1 MRRRKALA
9 RIGQTALALFFDGER
24 LLAGPG
30 KLAAEL
36 NPKPETR
43 NPEPSAALAAA
54 QRRPMPVPENIG
66 KFTADNPGIMT
77 LQGTNQYIVGK
88 DNALVIDVALSADS
102 NMDGILEQAEA
113 MGVKKIEKILLTH
126 IHSDHCGGA
135 LALRKRCGAKL
146 GIHKSR
152 AGYLG
157 GEDFQ
162 YGDDDRI
169 SFGGGE
175 LHVLHT
181 PGHESGH
188 CCFYE
193 GDEKILFSGDNI
205 LGLGTAVIRPPDG
218 NMIDYLKSLERLL
231 EFPVN
236 LILPG
241 HGPLVAKAEEKIR
254 EYIEHRRTRENQVL
268 EALRNGRNTIGDI
281 TEAIYVNVSAALKR
295 VAEFSV
301 QAHLEK
307 LMAEGRVKREN
318 GRYLLL
324 DRQ

>member
-1 MRRRKALA
+1 MNRR
-9 RIGQTALALFFDGER
+9 E
-24 LLAGPG
+24 
-30 KLAAEL
+30 
-36 NPKPETR
+36 
-43 NPEPSAALAAA
+43 ALAA
-54 QRRPMPVPENIG
+54 IG
-66 KFTADNPGIMT
+66 KTSLAVLAGIHPAITSDLKSAKRLPMGNPDRIRHYTANNPGIMT

-88 DNALVIDVALSADS
+88 ETGMVIDVALSEAS
-102 NMDGILEQAEA
+102 NMDGIIEQAEA
-113 MGVKKIEKILLTH
+113 MGVKKIDKILLTH

-146 GIHKSR
+146 GIHRSR
-152 AGYLG
+152 KGYLG

-162 YGDDDRI
+162 YDDNERI
-169 SFGGGE
+169 SFGEGE

-193 GDEKILFSGDNI
+193 SSDKVLFSGDNI
-205 LGLGTAVIRPPDG
+205 LGYGTAVIRPPDG
-218 NMIDYLKSLERLL
+218 NMTDYLKSLERLL
-231 EFPVN
+231 GFDIS

-241 HGPLVAKAEEKIR
+241 HGPLIGKPEAKIR
-254 EYIEHRRTRENQVL
+254 EYIQHRLERDQQVL
-268 EALRNGRNTIGDI
+268 AALRSGRDSIGAI
-281 TEAIYVNVSAALKR
+281 TQMIYVDVSPALQR

-307 LMAEGRVKREN
+307 LMREGRVKREG

-324 DRQ
+324 TEN

>member
-1 MRRRKALA
+1 MA
-9 RIGQTALALFFDGER
+9 TT
-24 LLAGPG
+24 P
-30 KLAAEL
+30 
-36 NPKPETR
+36 
-43 NPEPSAALAAA
+43 A
-54 QRRPMPVPENIG
+54 QIG
-66 KFTADNPGIMT
+66 KFTANNPGIMT

-88 DNALVIDVALSADS
+88 ESALVIDVALSADS

-146 GIHKSR
+146 GIHRSR

-162 YGDDDRI
+162 YNDNDRVA
-169 SFGGGE
+169 FGGGE

-193 GDEKILFSGDNI
+193 ADEKVLFSGDNI
-205 LGLGTAVIRPPDG
+205 LGYGTAVIHPPDG
-218 NMIDYLKSLERLL
+218 NMAAYLKSLERLL
-231 EFPVN
+231 EFSVD

-241 HGPLVAKAEEKIR
+241 HGPLVAKAEDKIR
-254 EYIEHRRTRENQVL
+254 EYIKHRQTRENQVL
-268 EALRNGRNTIGDI
+268 QGLRNGRNTIGDI
-281 TEAIYVNVSAALKR
+281 TEMIYVDMSAALKR

-307 LMAEGRVKREN
+307 LIEDGRVKKESN
-318 GRYLLL
+318 RYLLL
-324 DRQ
+324 DKN

>member
-1 MRRRKALA
+1 MTRRKALA
-9 RIGQTALALFFDGER
+9 RLVKTSLALFLADAVFRGESN
-24 LLAGPG
+24 
-30 KLAAEL
+30 AAEGTIMAT
-36 NPKPETR
+36 PDF
-43 NPEPSAALAAA
+43 
-54 QRRPMPVPENIG
+54 IG

-77 LQGTNQYIVGK
+77 LQGTNQYVVGK
-88 DNALVIDVALSADS
+88 EGVIVIDVALSADS
-102 NMDGILEQAEA
+102 NLDGIIEQVEA
-113 MGVKKIEKILLTH
+113 MGGKKIEKILLTH

-146 GIHKSR
+146 GIHRSR
-152 AGYLG
+152 KGYLG

-162 YGDDDRI
+162 YDDNDRI

-193 GDEKILFSGDNI
+193 GGDKVLFSGDNI
-205 LGLGTAVIRPPDG
+205 LGYGTAVIHPPDG
-218 NMIDYLKSLERLL
+218 NMTDYLRSLERLL
-231 EFPVN
+231 GFDIS

-241 HGPLVAKAEEKIR
+241 HGPMVGKPEAKIK
-254 EYIEHRRTRENQVL
+254 EYIKHRMEREQQVL
-268 EALRNGRNTIGDI
+268 AALRAGHQTIGDI
-281 TEAIYVNVSAALKR
+281 TQLIYKDMSAALQR

-307 LMAEGRVKREN
+307 LARDGRVKREG

-324 DRQ
+324 SGN

>member
-1 MRRRKALA
+1 MGRR
-9 RIGQTALALFFDGER
+9 D
-24 LLAGPG
+24 
-30 KLAAEL
+30 
-36 NPKPETR
+36 
-43 NPEPSAALAAA
+43 ALAALGKA
-54 QRRPMPVPENIG
+54 SLALLFESNQFLRLRAHAAERSPMATPAHIG

-88 DNALVIDVALSADS
+88 ESALVIDVALSADS

-146 GIHKSR
+146 GIHRSR

-162 YGDDDRI
+162 YNDNDRI

-193 GDEKILFSGDNI
+193 GDEKVLFSGDNI
-205 LGLGTAVIRPPDG
+205 LGYGTAVIRPPDG
-218 NMIDYLKSLERLL
+218 NMTDYLKSLERLL
-231 EFPVN
+231 GFSVD

-241 HGPLVAKAEEKIR
+241 HGPLVAKAEAKIR
-254 EYIEHRRTRENQVL
+254 EYIDHRRTREQQVL
-268 EALRNGRNTIGDI
+268 RALRSGRNTIGDI
-281 TEAIYVNVSAALKR
+281 TEMIYVDVSAALKR

-301 QAHLEK
+301 QAHLDK
-307 LMAEGRVKREN
+307 LIDEGRVKQEDR
-318 GRYLLL
+318 RYLLL
-324 DRQ
+324 DRN